1 MVVSSP
7 HHTHTPHPLW
17 RADGIRLPGEEG
29 GDGDYGR
36 GKARTQLSTSAF
48 GQNPP
53 RKPSPS
59 PSSLAADSYHVLG
72 WLEAQ
77 GGQIKNTD

>member
-1 MVVSSP
+1 MVSSP

-29 GDGDYGR
+29 GDGDYGW
-36 GKARTQLSTSAF
+36 GEQGPSSPHLLHAETTQKALSL
-48 GQNPP
+48 
-53 RKPSPS
+53 
-59 PSSLAADSYHVLG
+59 PSSLVADSYHMLG

-77 GGQIKNTD
+77 GVKIIKLTD